1 MTTFR
6 QVQDEVLLTLHGYG
20 LAQPR
25 ASFLSADI
33 TSGALTLTVNDAS
46 NFEMGIAEV
55 GSELVFVESVDTTS
69 NTITLSPDG
78 RGYYGSTAAAHVT
91 GTRVTFAPTWP
102 RSRVAQAIN
111 DTILGTHPTLFGVAQ
126 AQFSYNPSVTTYSL
140 PAEAE
145 RVLGV
150 TADVNGPSREQQII
164 RRYSF
169 SSSAPTDDWATT
181 NTITLQEAPSPGRT
195 VTVTYTKQPS
205 ALVADTDALSAS
217 GLRETAKRALVY
229 GACAQ
234 LVTFMD
240 VSRLAVDSSTADE
253 LDERNSPGM
262 ASRIG
267 NQLQL
272 RYEMELEQERQRLRA
287 ATPIAI
293 NVRNR

>member
-6 QVQDEVLLTLHGYG
+6 QIQDEVLLTLYGYG
-20 LAQPR
+20 LTQPR
-25 ASFLSADI
+25 ASFLAADI
-33 TSGALTLTVNDAS
+33 TSSALTLTVNNAS
-46 NFEMGIAEV
+46 NFEMGIAEID
-55 GSELVFVESVDTTS
+55 SELVFVESVNISS

-78 RGYYGSTAAAHVT
+78 RGYYGTTAAAHVT
-91 GTRVTFAPTWP
+91 GARVTFAPTWP

-111 DTILGTHPTLFGVAQ
+111 DTIIGTHPVLFGVAQ
-126 AQFSYNPSVTTYSL
+126 AQFAFTPSITTYSL
-140 PAEAE
+140 PADAE

-150 TADVNGPSREQQII
+150 TADVNGPSREQQVI

-181 NTITLQEAPSPGRT
+181 NTLTLQEPASPGRT
-195 VTVTYTKQPS
+195 VTVTYAKQPS
-205 ALVADTDALSAS
+205 ALAADAAALTTS

-240 VSRLAVDSSTADE
+240 VSRLPLDSSTADE
-253 LDERNSPGM
+253 MDERNSPGI

-293 NVRNR
+293 SVRTR

>member
-6 QVQDEVLLTLHGYG
+6 QIQDEVLLTLHGYG

-25 ASFLSADI
+25 ASFLSAAI
-33 TSGALTLTVNDAS
+33 TDTDLTVPVNNAS
-46 NFEMGIAEV
+46 DFEMGLAEI
-55 GSELVFVESVDTTS
+55 GSELVFIESVDVS
-69 NTITLSPDG
+69 SSTITLSPDG
-78 RGYYGSTAAAHVT
+78 RGYYGSTATAHDL
-91 GTRVTFAPTWP
+91 GARVTFAPTWP

-126 AQFSYNPSVTTYSL
+126 TEFTFNPSVTTYEV
-140 PAEAE
+140 PAEVE
-145 RVLGV
+145 RILSV
-150 TADVNGPSREQQII
+150 TADTNGPSREQQII

-169 SSSAPTDDWATT
+169 SSSAPADWATT
-181 NTITLQEAPSPGRT
+181 NTLTLQESASPGRA
-195 VTVTYTKQPS
+195 VTVTYAKQPS
-205 ALVADTDALSAS
+205 ALVADADALTTS

-240 VSRLAVDSSTADE
+240 VSRLPVDSSTADE
-253 LDERNSPGM
+253 IDDRNGPGI

-293 NVRNR
+293 NVRTR

>member
-25 ASFLSADI
+25 ASFLTAEVSA
-33 TSGALTLTVNDAS
+33 TALALPVTNAAD
-46 NFEMGIAEV
+46 FDMGLAEV
-55 GSELVFVESVDTTS
+55 GSELVFVESVDRST

-78 RGYYGSTAAAHVT
+78 RGYYGSTAASHAS
-91 GTRVTFAPTWP
+91 GARVTFAPTWP

-126 AQFSYNPSVTTYSL
+126 TQFAFTPSVTTYSL
-140 PAEAE
+140 PAEVE
-145 RVLGV
+145 RVLSV

-181 NTITLQEAPSPGRT
+181 NTLTLQEPASPGRT
-195 VTVTYTKQPS
+195 VTVTYAKRPS
-205 ALVADTDALSAS
+205 ALALDADALTTS

-240 VSRLAVDSSTADE
+240 VSRLPVDSSTADE
-253 LDERNSPGM
+253 IDDRNSPGM

-293 NVRNR
+293 SVRTR

>member
-25 ASFLSADI
+25 ASFLTADI
-33 TSGALTLTVNDAS
+33 TSGALTLTVTNAAD
-46 NFEMGIAEV
+46 FEMGIAEI
-55 GSELVFVESVDTTS
+55 GSELVFIESVNTAS
-69 NTITLSPDG
+69 NAITISPDG
-78 RGYYGSTAAAHVT
+78 RGYYGTTAAAHLT
-91 GTRVTFAPTWP
+91 NARVTFAPTWP

-126 AQFSYNPSVTTYSL
+126 AQFTFNPSVTTYSV

-145 RVLGV
+145 RILSV
-150 TADVNGPSREQQII
+150 TADVNGPSKEQQVI

-169 SSSAPTDDWATT
+169 SSTAPTDDWATT
-181 NTITLQEAPSPGRT
+181 NTLTLQEPASPGRT
-195 VTVTYTKQPS
+195 VTVTYAKQPS
-205 ALVADTDALSAS
+205 ALALDADALTTS

-234 LVTFMD
+234 LVMFMD
-240 VSRLAVDSSTADE
+240 VSRLPVDSSTADE
-253 LDERNSPGM
+253 IDDRNGPGI

-293 NVRNR
+293 SVRTR